1 MNVGLC
7 MVNINWSCEYYCMWV
22 EET

>member
-7 MVNINWSCEYYCMWV
+7 VVNRNWSCEYYCMWV